1 METYFPHLSPRQT
14 SHQRPSRV
22 HYRITL
28 FSVLVVLG
36 LVSAIVIYSGRL
48 PL

>member
-1 METYFPHLSPRQT
+1 METYFPHLSTRQA
-14 SHQRPSRV
+14 SVQRPGRA

-36 LVSAIVIYSGRL
+36 IVSAIVIYSGRL